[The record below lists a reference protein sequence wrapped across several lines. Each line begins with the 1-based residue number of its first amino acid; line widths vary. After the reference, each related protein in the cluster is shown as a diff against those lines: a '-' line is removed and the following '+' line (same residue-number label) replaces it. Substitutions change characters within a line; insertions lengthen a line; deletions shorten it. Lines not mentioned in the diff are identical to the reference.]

1 MEQEKKV
8 QLIQDFAT
16 AINKVSAEN
25 GSNTPDFILAN
36 YLMMCL
42 ENFDHIVKM
51 HDDWY
56 SVHLEPAKKMKV
68 TVKQDN
74 TIQLEEVFNSIVLKT
89 KDGEEMAIC
98 MSRCYGLPF
107 FKI

>member
-42 ENFDHIVKM
+42 ENLDHIVKM
-51 HDDWY
+51 RDDWY
-56 SVHLEPAKKMKV
+56 SVHLEPANKHFIDV
-68 TVKQDN
+68 
-74 TIQLEEVFNSIVLKT
+74 
-89 KDGEEMAIC
+89 
-98 MSRCYGLPF
+98 
-107 FKI
+107 